1 MTINKNKGLKNLKEL
16 YNKASVV
23 TSELQLD
30 QNDSEGLNNI
40 NMALCSLDSAIRDY
54 EDEIKTNLR

>member
-1 MTINKNKGLKNLKEL
+1 MIINKNKGLKNLKEL

-23 TSELQLD
+23 TNELQLN
-30 QNDSEGLNNI
+30 QNDSEGLNDI
-40 NMALCSLDSAIRDY
+40 NMALCFLDSAIRDY